1 MTDNLSDVR
10 TFIRTLLNILMKKL
24 SMRSK
29 REFDIYFEISLF
41 QNINPRHYNYWS
53 HICFSQKFCNLKM
66 SLGVSRALRQLKI
79 HSIVLELKNAQR
91 HQDLKIGQD
100 RFPQH
105 QSQWLLRMWGF
116 DWSEWQTFSLN
127 IYHTISV
134 VIRLKDECTFQLS
147 TVKSNGLL
155 YGVKSWKMKIIELFS
170 KSYFSLLDF
179 FISKDS
185 MTTPSIDKSNN
196 QFSGFQ
202 SDIILAKYMSG
213 LNSTFLHLDI
223 CVWNDRNESVH

>member
-10 TFIRTLLNILMKKL
+10 TFIRTLLNILIKKL

-29 REFDIYFEISLF
+29 REFDIYFEITLF

-155 YGVKSWKMKIIELFS
+155 YCCQILKNENYRALF
-170 KSYFSLLDF
+170 KVIF
-179 FISKDS
+179 FI
-185 MTTPSIDKSNN
+185 TW
-196 QFSGFQ
+196 FF
-202 SDIILAKYMSG
+202 Y
-213 LNSTFLHLDI
+213 
-223 CVWNDRNESVH
+223 